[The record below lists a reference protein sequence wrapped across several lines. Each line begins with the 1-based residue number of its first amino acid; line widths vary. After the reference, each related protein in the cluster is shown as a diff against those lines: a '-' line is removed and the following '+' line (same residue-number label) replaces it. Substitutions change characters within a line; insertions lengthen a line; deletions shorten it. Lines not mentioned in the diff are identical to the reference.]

1 MQRKHKCWNC
11 GDRASYR
18 VDYGGGKVLYW
29 CRQCIPVGTV
39 VRSKPH
45 PCASCKAPLA
55 RCVTCQVKGGGQ

>member
-29 CRQCIPVGTV
+29 CRRCMPVGTV
-39 VRSKPH
+39 VRRP
-45 PCASCKAPLA
+45 
-55 RCVTCQVKGGGQ
+55 GQEAAHENA